1 MIKRLADGLA
11 AIERLLTFIA
21 VLFLFVIM
29 VLVVA
34 DVFMRYVVNRP
45 FSFTYD
51 LIGLYLLAGVFFLT
65 LSDALREHAH
75 VGVDILLRRFPPA
88 GRRLSEIVTA
98 LVGLFV
104 FVLIAKLGF
113 DRALDNYQQSDVL
126 AGAIPW
132 PTWISAA
139 LVPLGCGVLV
149 LRLALQLVGNI
160 VSLATGRDLYPLPPI
175 TGAGE
180 ATAKQIHSSNDESRW
195 FLFLF
200 SACCSSCWPSAR
212 PLDSPWRLPA
222 RSA

>member
-1 MIKRLADGLA
+1 MIKRAGDVLM
-11 AIERLLTFIA
+11 AIERILTFVA
-21 VLFLFVIM
+21 VVFLFVIM
-29 VLVVA
+29 LLVVS

-75 VGVDILLRRFPPA
+75 VGVDILLRRFSPT

-104 FVLIAKLGF
+104 FVLISQLGF
-113 DRALDNYQQSDVL
+113 ERALDDYQQGDVL

-139 LVPLGCGVLV
+139 LVPLGCGVLA
-149 LRLALQLVGNI
+149 LRLALQLVGH
-160 VSLATGRDLYPLPPI
+160 VSSLVAGRDLYPLPPI

-180 ATAKQIHSSNDESRW
+180 ANSFE
-195 FLFLF
+195 
-200 SACCSSCWPSAR
+200 
-212 PLDSPWRLPA
+212 
-222 RSA
+222 